1 MRDNLYMKQNE
12 LVPAQPVKWPDGKSA
27 AAAFTFDVDAE
38 SAVLYAAPGSEHR
51 AGVMSHQAYGPLSG
65 VPRLL
70 KLLDRLGVRS
80 TFFVP
85 GYTAH
90 RYPNVVR
97 DIVAAGH
104 EIAHHGYL
112 HETLKDVDRE
122 TEARYLERGIA
133 ALEEVAGVTPVGY
146 RAPMWEPSYAT
157 PELLAD
163 RGFLYDST
171 LMDSDHPYE
180 LAVAGGRSIVEIPI
194 QWALDDWEQYCFI
207 PDFSGSGLIESPTKV
222 VEIWQLEYEA
232 LRDEGGCFVLTNHPF
247 LSGRPS
253 RARALEGL
261 IESVLQD
268 SSVWVASLE
277 EIARH
282 VRTLGLTPR
291 SLPEPVV
298 PDEYRR

>member
-1 MRDNLYMKQNE
+1 VTAPSGPEGAGQ
-12 LVPAQPVKWPDGKSA
+12 VPAPPVTWPQGKRA

-38 SAVLYAAPGSEHR
+38 SAVLFAASGSEHR
-51 AGVMSHQAYGPLSG
+51 AGVMSHQAYGPLTG

-70 KLLDRLGVRS
+70 RLLDRHGVRS

-90 RYPNVVR
+90 RYPALVR
-97 DIVAAGH
+97 DIAAAGH

-112 HETLKDVDRE
+112 HESLAGVDAT
-122 TEARYLERGIA
+122 TEASYLDRGLQ
-133 ALEEVAGVTPVGY
+133 ALEEVAGVRPVGY
-146 RAPMWEPSYAT
+146 RAPMWEPTYAT
-157 PELLAD
+157 PGLLAD

-180 LAVAGGRSIVEIPI
+180 LAVEGGRSIVEIPI

-207 PDFSGSGLIESPTKV
+207 PDVSGSGLIESPAKA
-222 VEIWQLEYEA
+222 VELWRLEFEA

-253 RARALEGL
+253 RAAALDALVED
-261 IESVLQD
+261 VAAD
-268 SSVWVASLE
+268 PSVWVATLE
-277 EIARH
+277 EIAVH
-282 VRTLGLTPR
+282 VRALGLEPR
-291 SLPEPVV
+291 ALPAPVV
-298 PDEYRR
+298 PPEYRS